1 MLFIDKYG
9 QTLLTLTV
17 YVVFHPLFGNYLVL
31 QSVASPVPCK
41 SLLINILR
49 ELSVSNNLM
58 WSFLSFKYICC
69 CSKKMR
75 DNFVQ
80 IELNKTTW
88 DIPERYQNLSAVG
101 AGAYGQVRYVSQHL
115 YDLIIISNLMLW
127 WSYSLNI
134 LNSYLGV

>member
-17 YVVFHPLFGNYLVL
+17 YVVFHPLFGNYLVP

-115 YDLIIISNLMLW
+115 YDLIIIISSMD
-127 WSYSLNI
+127 
-134 LNSYLGV
+134 